1 MARML
6 LGRKIGMT
14 QIFEENGKRIP
25 VTVVQL
31 APNYVVR
38 TKTAD
43 GKDGYN
49 AIQIATEPA
58 TRQEKDGNVRY
69 RGLTR
74 SQVGAFKAAGVEPQR
89 FVREVRL
96 KNADEVAKF
105 EVGQALNADLFKVGE
120 IIDVAGTS
128 KGRGYAGVMK
138 RHNFGGFK
146 MSHGVHESHRGGG
159 SIGTSATPSRVLK
172 GRKMAGQYGNVR
184 VTVQNLKIVRILEED
199 NAILIKGAIPGATNA
214 LVEITNA
221 IKKSKG

>member
-14 QIFEENGKRIP
+14 QIFDQNGKRIP
-25 VTVVQL
+25 VTVVQFQ
-31 APNYVVR
+31 PNYVVR
-38 TKTAD
+38 KKSVD

-49 AIQIATEPA
+49 AIQIATEGA
-58 TRQEKDGNVRY
+58 TRQEKDGQVRF

-74 SQVGAFKAAGVEPQR
+74 GQVGVFKAAGIAPQR
-89 FVREVRL
+89 FVRELRFKKAAEL
-96 KNADEVAKF
+96 DAF
-105 EVGQALNADLFKVGE
+105 EVGQALNADLFKVGD
-120 IIDVAGTS
+120 IIDAAGIS
-128 KGRGYAGVMK
+128 KGRGYTGVMK

-172 GRKMAGQYGNVR
+172 GVRMAGQHGNVR
-184 VTVQNLKIVRILEED
+184 VTVQNLKVVRVLEED
-199 NAILIKGAIPGATNA
+199 NAILIKGAIPGAMNS

>member
-6 LGRKIGMT
+6 IGRKIGMT

-38 TKTAD
+38 TKTAE

-58 TRQEKDGNVRY
+58 VRQEKDGSVRY

-74 SQVGAFKAAGVEPQR
+74 SQVGAFKAAGLEPQR
-89 FVREVRL
+89 FVRELRL
-96 KNADEVAKF
+96 KTAADVAKY
-105 EVGQALNADLFKVGE
+105 EVGQALNADLFKVGDVV
-120 IIDVAGTS
+120 DVAGIS

-172 GRKMAGQYGNVR
+172 GVRMAGQYGNVR
-184 VTVQNLKIVRILEED
+184 VTVQNLKVVRVLEED
-199 NAILIKGAIPGATNA
+199 NAILIKGAIPGSFNA
-214 LVEITNA
+214 LVEITNSV
-221 IKKSKG
+221 KRSKG